1 MTFAAE
7 TKPFALPALRLLL
20 IAGIL
25 AVLMHFYLQGDLT
38 QDNLKQFAASLP
50 AWLFLPA
57 YLILPLF
64 GFPISIVLLA
74 SGMKF
79 GTVNAIV
86 IAVFAMGFHTFVA
99 WHLAHG
105 FFREPLERGL
115 EKTRFR
121 LPRIPQKHQVWFTSV
136 FVTVPG
142 LPYAVKLYSLALTD
156 LPFTRYLWI
165 VWLFHVLN
173 AIPFIGLGSA
183 AARMNVN
190 WLIGF
195 GLLAIVMVLVTN
207 LLKTRLSGS

>member
-1 MTFAAE
+1 MTSAAE
-7 TKPFALPALRLLL
+7 TKPLALPALKVLVIAAIVGVLL
-20 IAGIL
+20 
-25 AVLMHFYLQGDLT
+25 HFYLQGDLT
-38 QDNLKQFAASLP
+38 QDNLKRFAASLP
-50 AWLFLPA
+50 AWLFVPA
-57 YLILPLF
+57 YLTLPLV

-79 GTVNAIV
+79 GTMTAII

-105 FFREPLERGL
+105 FFREPLERWL
-115 EKTRFR
+115 EKTRFS
-121 LPRIPQKHQVWFTSV
+121 LPRIPEKHQIWFTSV

-183 AARMNVN
+183 AARMNVG
-190 WLIGF
+190 WMIGF
-195 GLLAIVMVLVTN
+195 GLLAVVMILLTN
-207 LLKTRLSGS
+207 WLKSRLSDS